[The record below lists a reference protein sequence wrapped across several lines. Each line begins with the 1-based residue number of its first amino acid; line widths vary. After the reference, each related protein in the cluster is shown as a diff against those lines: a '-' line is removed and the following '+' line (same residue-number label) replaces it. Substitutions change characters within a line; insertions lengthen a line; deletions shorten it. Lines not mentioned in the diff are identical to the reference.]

1 MHNSRLPHSA
11 FREQTPDEMYLE
23 TGRGSDRLCVFGFT
37 PGGRYIAVIYEEDND
52 DTVIPIGDQD

>member
-1 MHNSRLPHSA
+1 
-11 FREQTPDEMYLE
+11 MYLE